1 MHSNNIDWDQL
12 KFVLSIARTGN
23 LSRTAQVLGVNQ
35 TTVGR
40 RLSALETQL
49 GIALFHRSKTTMYPT
64 EQGIVVIAQAEVM
77 ESALYTMLEQ
87 VGKTQSGLAG
97 QIRIFTQPWILR
109 HLIAPRLSE
118 FSALYPGIQIEAVAS
133 VRERTLD
140 QGEVEIALRFEL
152 PPRRKVK
159 RHQLCDV
166 PYAVYA
172 PHGVDAKSLSWL
184 GFRAEQQY
192 FAPGRWLSEKIDN
205 TSVSLW
211 ANDADI
217 LHQSA
222 RNGMGKALLPMIL
235 AEQDDK
241 LQRISGPDPEIKRQ
255 LYIHLLPDI
264 ERLKRITVF
273 RDWLAKILNEYF
285 HCAPPKQAQTDN
297 TLQTERDI

>member
-23 LSRTAQVLGVNQ
+23 LSRTAEVLKVNQ

-40 RLSALETQL
+40 RLYALESQL
-49 GIALFHRSKTTMYPT
+49 GVSLFHRSKTAMYPT
-64 EQGIVVIAQAEVM
+64 EHGVAVITQAEVM

-87 VGKTQSGLAG
+87 IGTTQSGLVG

-109 HLIAPRLSE
+109 HLIAPRLFE
-118 FSALYPGIQIEAVAS
+118 FSTLYPGIQIEAVAS
-133 VRERTLD
+133 VRERHLD
-140 QGEVEIALRFEL
+140 PGEVEIALRFEL

-172 PHGVDAKSLSWL
+172 PRGTDAQTLPWL

-192 FAPGRWLSEKIDN
+192 FAPGRWLSEKIDG

-217 LHQSA
+217 LYQSA

-235 AEQDDK
+235 AEQDDR
-241 LQRISGPDPEIKRQ
+241 LERISGAEPEIKRQ

-264 ERLKRITVF
+264 ERLKRVSVF
-273 RDWLAKILNEYF
+273 RDWLANILNGYF
-285 HCAPPKQAQTDN
+285 QCAQKQS
-297 TLQTERDI
+297 